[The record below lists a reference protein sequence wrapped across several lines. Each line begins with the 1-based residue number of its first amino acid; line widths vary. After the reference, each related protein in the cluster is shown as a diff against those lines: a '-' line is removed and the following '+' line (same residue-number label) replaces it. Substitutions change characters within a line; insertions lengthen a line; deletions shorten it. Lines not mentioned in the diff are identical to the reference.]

1 MWRYFLRSRINSG
14 SHRLDSNPGPHTG
27 LAFGE
32 TRNWRPSEF
41 SEIPTDRITEAPS
54 EREDLDVIDSGQ
66 DLKERVG
73 LKFIAPNQANTED
86 VNIGG
91 IIFRFENGV
100 HRIIE
105 VIDVNCNSIDTWDNL
120 NGDRHN
126 VAAGGSIN
134 IQFGDDVNETYN
146 LELKEAEVDIEIE
159 LHKN

>member
-1 MWRYFLRSRINSG
+1 MRSRINSG

-32 TRNWRPSEF
+32 TRNWCPSEF
-41 SEIPTDRITEAPS
+41 SEIPNNLITEAPS

-86 VNIGG
+86 VNLGG
-91 IIFRFENGV
+91 IIFRCENGA

-105 VIDVNCNSIDTWDNL
+105 VNCNPIDTWDNP

-126 VAAGGSIN
+126 VATGGSIN

-146 LELKEAEVDIEIE
+146 LELK
-159 LHKN
+159 

>member
-1 MWRYFLRSRINSG
+1 MRSRINSG

-54 EREDLDVIDSGQ
+54 ERDDLSGQ

-91 IIFRFENGV
+91 IIFRFENRV
-100 HRIIE
+100 HKII
-105 VIDVNCNSIDTWDNL
+105 
-120 NGDRHN
+120 
-126 VAAGGSIN
+126 
-134 IQFGDDVNETYN
+134 
-146 LELKEAEVDIEIE
+146 
-159 LHKN
+159 

>member
-1 MWRYFLRSRINSG
+1 LRSRINSG

-41 SEIPTDRITEAPS
+41 SEIPTERITEALS
-54 EREDLDVIDSGQ
+54 EREDLDFIDSGQ
-66 DLKERVG
+66 ELKERVG

-86 VNIGG
+86 VNLGG
-91 IIFRFENGV
+91 IIFRFENGA

-105 VIDVNCNSIDTWDNL
+105 VNCNPIDTWDNP

-126 VAAGGSIN
+126 VATGGSIN

-146 LELKEAEVDIEIE
+146 LELK
-159 LHKN
+159 